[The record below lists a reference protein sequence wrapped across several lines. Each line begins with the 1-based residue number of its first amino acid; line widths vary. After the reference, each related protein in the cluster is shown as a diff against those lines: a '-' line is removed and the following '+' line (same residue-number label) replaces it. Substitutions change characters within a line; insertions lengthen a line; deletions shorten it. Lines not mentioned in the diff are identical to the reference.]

1 MVFSDVVDVALFLG
15 PGAFPADVE
24 MGPVCRSERLR
35 YDPPG
40 CCSAWSAIE
49 AQHDSA
55 HATWRAGAENTRC
68 NAILKTISR
77 VQREREVGRAG
88 VGGVLEKDSPE
99 GIPRPKTIKKS

>member
-1 MVFSDVVDVALFLG
+1 MAFSDVADVALFLG

-55 HATWRAGAENTRC
+55 HATWRAGAENTTDKAVKRQIWC
-68 NAILKTISR
+68 IETERSR
-77 VQREREVGRAG
+77 EGR
-88 VGGVLEKDSPE
+88 GGSSTGE
-99 GIPRPKTIKKS
+99 G